1 MNHFPTPK
9 GSLIPISFAA
19 VGFIFT
25 VYIEKKNEMEF
36 RDLLDENFDSFR
48 ELIDHIDI
56 STEESRDIDI
66 DDEIPY

>member
-19 VGFIFT
+19 DGYIFT
-25 VYIEKKNEMEF
+25 FYIEKKNEMEF
-36 RDLLDENFDSFR
+36 RDLVDENFDSFR

-56 STEESRDIDI
+56 STEENFDIDS